1 MTNNRQLKDWLKLF
15 TGILLLAIV
24 FAFFSSGL
32 TPPGVFGEVL
42 RHNQKQNID
51 ASPLFYSEVDNMS
64 QLEQG
69 VRELREDAAS
79 REE

>member
-1 MTNNRQLKDWLKLF
+1 MTNNRQPKAWLKF
-15 TGILLLAIV
+15 FAGIFLLAIV
-24 FAFFSSGL
+24 FTFFGSGF

-69 VRELREDAAS
+69 VQELREDAAS
-79 REE
+79 RAE